1 MGINESM
8 VTVPKILMVFV
19 AALLVVG
26 MTGGII
32 GKEKKARW
40 FRKRTKMSF
49 FTRRGVLGEVC
60 HFGYPCTKEG
70 YLVSA
75 VMVTVIMA
83 ASYLI
88 LVFA

>member
-8 VTVPKILMVFV
+8 VTVPKLLMIFV

-32 GKEKKARW
+32 GEEKKARW
-40 FRKRTKMSF
+40 FRKRTKISF

-60 HFGYPCTKEG
+60 HFGHPCTKEG

-75 VMVTVIMA
+75 VMLTVIVA

-88 LVFA
+88 LLFA